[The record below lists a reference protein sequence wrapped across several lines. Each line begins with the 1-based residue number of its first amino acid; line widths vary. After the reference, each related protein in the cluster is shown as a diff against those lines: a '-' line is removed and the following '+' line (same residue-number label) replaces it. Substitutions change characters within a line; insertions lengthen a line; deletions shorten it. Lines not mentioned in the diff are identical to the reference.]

1 MSDMDYKSNSNKS
14 REQRDAQPE
23 KKMDKVVTGVV
34 KSKKKS
40 GFQKFASAFIPEDV
54 ESVKAYIMTDVIIP
68 AVIDAI
74 EDAVHIILRGESGR
88 SSRRGSAS
96 KVSYR
101 DYYRK
106 ENERNTSRRVSNGLD
121 YDDIVFES
129 RGDAERVLDA
139 MDEAL
144 SQYGVV
150 SVGDLYDL
158 ADIQTSNYAVNKYGW
173 TNIRNA
179 QVIRVRDGYL
189 LKMPKCSPL
198 D

>member
-1 MSDMDYKSNSNKS
+1 MDNMDYKSNSNKS
-14 REQRDAQPE
+14 RQQRDAQPE

-40 GFQKFASAFIPEDV
+40 GLQKFASAFIPEDV
-54 ESVKAYIMTDVIIP
+54 ESVKSYIMTDVIIP

-74 EDAVHIILRGESGR
+74 EDAVHIILRGESGC
-88 SSRRGSAS
+88 SGRRNSAS

-173 TNIRNA
+173 TNIRSA